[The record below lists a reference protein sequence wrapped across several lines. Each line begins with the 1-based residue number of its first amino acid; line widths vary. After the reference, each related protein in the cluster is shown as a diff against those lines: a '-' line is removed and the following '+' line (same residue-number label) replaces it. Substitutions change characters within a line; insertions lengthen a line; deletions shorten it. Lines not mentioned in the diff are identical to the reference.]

1 MLEFYEKRKLKRILF
16 SWPVNFLLLLL
27 LLFLGNNVWKVFV
40 TERETSIKRMERATV
55 LLDLEERKEALERN
69 IETLSTDRGVEQE
82 IRNKFEV
89 SKEGE
94 RVIVLVDKKDEEN
107 EPLKKRG
114 IFSYILDLF

>member
-1 MLEFYEKRKLKRILF
+1 
-16 SWPVNFLLLLL
+16 
-27 LLFLGNNVWKVFV
+27 VFV

>member
-1 MLEFYEKRKLKRILF
+1 M
-16 SWPVNFLLLLL
+16 
-27 LLFLGNNVWKVFV
+27 FV